1 MFLDRLV
8 SLSSRQGLD
17 VAVSAADRRV
27 LYRDLPALV
36 MDAAARLHAG
46 GVGPGRVV
54 AITVADET
62 EHLILALA
70 LLALGAWQVNT
81 ASHESDAT
89 RADLALRTGA
99 DLHLTDCPHI
109 TIANLPQ
116 ILWTPG
122 IAPSGARAVQPQGGG
137 GAFFSTSGTTGRQSI
152 VKMDEAML
160 VRQAKRNYLQPSDR
174 FFKAASMEFG
184 HSKRNRLFAVWT
196 GSQNMFRPPRD
207 PATLS
212 AWLAA
217 SGTNVAD
224 VSRVN
229 LTGMLS
235 DGASTLPA
243 DLALRAEGSAIPL
256 ELRKAITAQVT
267 PNLHIRYAS
276 TETGLISIAGPQ
288 DHDINGALGHPQ
300 HDVEIMIAS
309 AEGAPLPPDEIGE
322 ICLRTPGMVLG
333 YFDDPAKTA
342 QRFRDGWF
350 LPGDMGKLMPDGQLV
365 MVGRKDD
372 VINLSGIKIFPVE
385 VERALASHPDVTAV
399 AVFPIPSSVHGQI
412 PVAVVELR
420 PEAMDRQADILLS
433 LMQSA
438 RAELGIRAPRKVLAC
453 ETLPRN
459 AMGKIVTRELLPLF
473 ERQT

>member
-36 MDAAARLHAG
+36 MDAAVRLHAAG
-46 GVGPGRVV
+46 IGPGRVV

-89 RADLALRTGA
+89 RVDLALRTGA

-109 TIANLPQ
+109 TIADLPQ
-116 ILWTPG
+116 VLWTPG
-122 IAPSGARAVQPQGGG
+122 MAPSGARAVLPQGGG

-160 VRQAKRNYLQPSDR
+160 VQQAQRNHTQRADR

-184 HSKRNRLFAVWT
+184 HSKRNRLFALWC
-196 GSQNMFRPPRD
+196 GSLNMFRPARD

-217 SGTNVAD
+217 SGANMAE

-235 DGASTLPA
+235 DGASALPA
-243 DLALRAEGSAIPL
+243 DIALRAEGSAIPSN
-256 ELRKAITAQVT
+256 LRKAIMAKVT
-267 PNLHIRYAS
+267 PNFHVRYAS
-276 TETGLISIAGPQ
+276 TETGLIAVAGPQ
-288 DHDINGALGHPQ
+288 DHCIDGGLGHPM
-300 HDVEIMIAS
+300 DDIEIRIAS
-309 AEGAPLPPDEIGE
+309 ADGAPLPPEEVGE
-322 ICLRTPGMVLG
+322 IWLRRPGMVMG

-350 LPGDMGKLMPDGQLV
+350 LPGDMGKRMPDGRLV

-399 AVFPIPSSVHGQI
+399 AVFPIPSTVHGQL

-420 PEAMDRQADILLS
+420 PDALDRRDAILLS
-433 LMQSA
+433 LTQSA

-453 ETLPRN
+453 ETMPRN